1 MKLLILLQSYL
12 IYFDINVD
20 QNLSRELAIG
30 LALIYPIS
38 ITYTALT
45 KESKSELTNS
55 SNNKSLPNR
64 YIADVIDFLLLI
76 SPISTL
82 FPFAWITGHYVYIN
96 DLDSI
101 LQFFF
106 RIQSNKPKTKHS
118 NISMTRGGDGTLITS
133 TTSLTSPFVSSTSP
147 VTNTTT
153 ISTNTNNIDY
163 FNHFNSSGFNITEMN
178 SMSNKISLVLKIV
191 MKRIKG

>member
-55 SNNKSLPNR
+55 
-64 YIADVIDFLLLI
+64 I
-76 SPISTL
+76 
-82 FPFAWITGHYVYIN
+82 
-96 DLDSI
+96 
-101 LQFFF
+101 QFFF

>member
-38 ITYTALT
+38 I
-45 KESKSELTNS
+45 KSKSELTNS

-101 LQFFF
+101 RKIHNLIQFFF

-163 FNHFNSSGFNITEMN
+163 LI
-178 SMSNKISLVLKIV
+178 ILIQVDLI
-191 MKRIKG
+191 

>member
-64 YIADVIDFLLLI
+64 YIADF
-76 SPISTL
+76 
-82 FPFAWITGHYVYIN
+82 N
-96 DLDSI
+96 
-101 LQFFF
+101 FFF
-106 RIQSNKPKTKHS
+106 VYKAINQKQN
-118 NISMTRGGDGTLITS
+118 TRT
-133 TTSLTSPFVSSTSP
+133 
-147 VTNTTT
+147 
-153 ISTNTNNIDY
+153 Y
-163 FNHFNSSGFNITEMN
+163 Q
-178 SMSNKISLVLKIV
+178 
-191 MKRIKG
+191 

>member
-101 LQFFF
+101 RKIHNLSW
-106 RIQSNKPKTKHS
+106 SNKPKTKHS

-163 FNHFNSSGFNITEMN
+163 LI
-178 SMSNKISLVLKIV
+178 ILIQVDLI
-191 MKRIKG
+191 